1 MIGVACALV
10 LSVVV
15 IIGAAMTYGN
25 HESLRKPVIR
35 PQDRARWDRLWIADE
50 QTPGNRSGHKR

>member
-1 MIGVACALV
+1 MVGVVAYLV

-15 IIGAAMTYGN
+15 IIAAAVTYGN

-35 PQDRARWDRLWIADE
+35 PQDRQRWDRLWIPDE
-50 QTPGNRSGHKR
+50 QTPGNLSGRKR